1 MTYKKS
7 LFRLRDAEVGRSNRL
22 APINPRL
29 QQIHQLIINRFKIL
43 VKFKCKSHCYVS

>member
-22 APINPRL
+22 APINL
-29 QQIHQLIINRFKIL
+29 SNAYISADTYKD
-43 VKFKCKSHCYVS
+43 SS